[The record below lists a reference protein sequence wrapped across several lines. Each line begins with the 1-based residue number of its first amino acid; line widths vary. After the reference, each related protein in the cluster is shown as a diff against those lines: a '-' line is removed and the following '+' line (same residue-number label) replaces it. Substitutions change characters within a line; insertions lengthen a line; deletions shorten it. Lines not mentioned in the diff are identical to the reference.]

1 MGASDLAV
9 LVKQA
14 VDIVDVIGRVVS
26 LKRVGHRHVGLCPF
40 HQEKTPSFHVDSES
54 QFFHCFGCGAGG
66 DVLNFV
72 MKQQNLGFGDAVRH
86 LADRYHIVLPEA
98 SPSWEGRA
106 SDASRK
112 ERETLFRVVEAA
124 ADFFYGQLHH
134 SSAGRAAREY
144 LQHRGIPERVVE
156 AERMGY
162 APDLWDG
169 LLRHLDRS
177 GFDLAQAEKVGLLS
191 RNAKDRIFDRFR
203 HRLIFP
209 IRDDQGRVVAFGGRS
224 LPREKTPENHE
235 GSRTRGEEPKYLNSP
250 ESPLYHKGRMLYQF
264 ARAREACRHMRQVV
278 LVEGYLDLLAFH
290 IHDFYRVVATLG
302 TALTSHQVR
311 LLARIADEVVLAY
324 DGDEAGEKAMLRS
337 LPLFLEEE
345 LGVSC
350 VRFPEGADPDD
361 FLKVHGKAGLERIL
375 QGREDLGRY
384 AVGKTLERWDGTTGG
399 KARTVND
406 LKQILQKVRQ
416 PVLRSEY
423 VRMIAE
429 RLSLDEKA
437 VHDQVEGGRKY
448 SPATGRTVRRR
459 SVHRVEQ
466 PDSLEESVVRLM
478 IHYPG
483 LIEEV
488 VNSGAIDHFGNSK
501 LKILA
506 ETLVKS
512 PRPPRD
518 RFDAKAVFEQLE
530 DHDSRALLTR
540 FMLESGDLAD
550 VETHL
555 RDWLGAICTFKPWR
569 TRLCALNEALDR
581 AQRDGNM
588 VEVKSILGQIQS
600 LHSVKQK
607 TRQSAQTHG
616 KEK

>member
-1 MGASDLAV
+1 VGASDLAV

-40 HQEKTPSFHVDSES
+40 HQEKTPSFHVDSEN
-54 QFFHCFGCGAGG
+54 QFFHCFGCGVGG

-86 LADRYHIVLPEA
+86 LADRYHVVLPDA
-98 SPSWEGRA
+98 SPSLEGRVLET
-106 SDASRK
+106 SRR
-112 ERETLFRVVEAA
+112 EREKLFRVVDAA

-134 SSAGRAAREY
+134 GSSGRVAREY
-144 LQHRGIPERVVE
+144 LQRRGIPEHVVE
-156 AERMGY
+156 QERMGY

-177 GFDLAQAEKVGLLS
+177 RFDLDQAEKVGLLS
-191 RNAKDRIFDRFR
+191 RSAKDRVYDRFR

-209 IRDDQGRVVAFGGRS
+209 IRDDQDRVVAFGGRS
-224 LPREKTPENHE
+224 LPRETAPEVHTG
-235 GSRTRGEEPKYLNSP
+235 GSSRGEEPKYLNSP

-264 ARAREACRHMRQVV
+264 ARAREACRELRQVI

-290 IHDFYRVVATLG
+290 IHGFYRVVATLG

-311 LLARIADEVVLAY
+311 LLARISDEVVLAY

-345 LGVSC
+345 LAISC
-350 VRFPEGADPDD
+350 IRFPEGVDPDD
-361 FLKVHGKAGLERIL
+361 FLKVHGRPGLERIV
-375 QGREDLGRY
+375 QDREDLGRY
-384 AVGKTLERWDGTTGG
+384 AVGKALEKWDGSTGG
-399 KARTVND
+399 KARIVND
-406 LKQILQKVRQ
+406 LRQLLQKVRQ

-423 VRMIAE
+423 VRVIGE
-429 RLSLDEKA
+429 RLSLDERA
-437 VHDQVEGGRKY
+437 IIDQVQRGEKHSPSAGR
-448 SPATGRTVRRR
+448 AVRRP

-488 VNSGAIDHFGNSK
+488 VSSGAIEHFGNAK
-501 LKILA
+501 LKTLA

-512 PRPPRD
+512 PRPPGD
-518 RFDAKAVFEQLE
+518 PFDATAVFRQIE
-530 DHDSRALLTR
+530 DHDCRALLTR
-540 FMLESGDLAD
+540 FMMESGDLAN

-555 RDWLGAICTFKPWR
+555 RDWLGAICTFKPRR
-569 TRLCALNEALDR
+569 TQLCALNEALGR

-588 VEVKSILGQIQS
+588 VEVKSLLGQIQS
-600 LHSVKQK
+600 LHSVKKK